1 LEGKEE
7 YLMAKEMVTD
17 LSVMNTKPPN
27 NGKGRYVPFRDPD
40 TGEEE
45 WVAIVSD
52 QEDTQ
57 PSDFKGL

>member
-1 LEGKEE
+1 
-7 YLMAKEMVTD
+7 MAKEMVTD